1 MSFKAVPNLKSP
13 SLRGMFAKLQRN
25 KASGGC
31 SKKTDLLVEANL
43 AHVHA
48 VGLVKVAPQ
57 RVDDVDVVHFV
68 ALTTDTTNM
77 ISLNLSRPK

>member
-1 MSFKAVPNLKSP
+1 MTFKAVPNLKSP

-25 KASGGC
+25 KASGAC
-31 SKKTDLLVEANL
+31 SKKSDLLVEANL
-43 AHVHA
+43 ADVHA

-68 ALTTDTTNM
+68 ALTTDTTK
-77 ISLNLSRPK
+77 IITRNLTRPK

>member
-1 MSFKAVPNLKSP
+1 MKS
-13 SLRGMFAKLQRN
+13 
-25 KASGGC
+25 
-31 SKKTDLLVEANL
+31 DLLVEANL

-68 ALTTDTTNM
+68 ALTTDTTK
-77 ISLNLSRPK
+77 IITRNLTRPK